1 MGVLRDKRC
10 VNPRSIVMPEKHIP
24 QFLISLGALTLE
36 EIDEEIARAY
46 ADPGMSRLLEA
57 ARMVI
62 VERDKPGSSNRTSL
76 VPAAKHVD
84 RPHTDGH
91 PHVDRPHHDKQ

>member
-1 MGVLRDKRC
+1 
-10 VNPRSIVMPEKHIP
+10 MPEKHIP

-62 VERDKPGSSNRTSL
+62 VERDKPASSDRAGF
-76 VPAAKHVD
+76 VPAGESHVD
-84 RPHTDGH
+84 RPHVDGH
-91 PHVDRPHHDKQ
+91 PHTDKPHHDKQ